1 MRYEYVELPAKT
13 VVGLAAR
20 TNNHDPQMGQT
31 VGGLWQQLWGGLYEQ
46 IAQKTDNH
54 TIGLYSDY
62 ADGVDGDYT
71 VTVGC
76 AVSSAAQQ
84 PAGTVVKTIPA
95 GRYLKMVVVGDQVEA
110 VGKAWAEIW
119 QLPLERT
126 YTGDFEEYVSV
137 DAEGQCEI
145 HLYIAVREEA

>member
-1 MRYEYVELPAKT
+1 MMYEYVELPAKT

-31 VGGLWQQLWGGLYEQ
+31 VGGLWQRLWGGLYEQ